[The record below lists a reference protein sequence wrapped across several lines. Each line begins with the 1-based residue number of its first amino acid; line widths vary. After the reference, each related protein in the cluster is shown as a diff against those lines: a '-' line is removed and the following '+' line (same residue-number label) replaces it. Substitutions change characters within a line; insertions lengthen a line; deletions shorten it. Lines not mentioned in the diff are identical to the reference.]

1 MVTENLKNSFPEIL
15 IEEINRLKNEF
26 YRHFFQVWAE
36 TLKSR
41 CFEKSNWNHHVKIE
55 GVDMLNKHLAN
66 NESVILLSG
75 HTANWE
81 WSGSA
86 ISQSLIGQMTVFF
99 KPVKKGSV
107 GQQIHEIREK
117 HGIKVVAKN
126 NALRYLI
133 KTRETTQLIG
143 IIGDQIP
150 AIGTHKYWFNFLHQ
164 KTAFYQGAEKFALSM
179 KYPVYYSQMKRV
191 KKGCYLIEIIPVFD
205 GSSKVEKGEIIKRY
219 AELLEKTIRNNP
231 ADYLWSHRRW
241 KYTLR
246 RLKMLPVGINYLSL
260 D

>member
-1 MVTENLKNSFPEIL
+1 MIIENLSNSFPEKSIN
-15 IEEINRLKNEF
+15 EINRLKNDF
-26 YRHFFQVWAE
+26 YNQFFQVWSE

-41 CFEKSNWNHHVKIE
+41 CFDQSNWNGHVKIE
-55 GVDMLNKHLAN
+55 GMEVLNQHLSN

-86 ISQSLIGQMTVFF
+86 ISQSLMGQMTVFF
-99 KPVKKGSV
+99 KPVKKESF
-107 GQQIHEIREK
+107 GQEIHAIREK
-117 HGIKVVAKN
+117 HGINAVAKD

-133 KTRETTQLIG
+133 KTRETPQLVG

-150 AIGTHKYWFNFLHQ
+150 AIGTEKYWLHFLHQ

-191 KKGCYLIEIIPVFD
+191 EKGLYVIEIIPVFN
-205 GSSKVEKGEIIKRY
+205 GTSKVRKGEIIKRY
-219 AELLEKTIRNNP
+219 AELLETTIRNNP

-241 KYTLR
+241 KYTLKEAQSASGKDQ
-246 RLKMLPVGINYLSL
+246 LFIS
-260 D
+260 